1 MIREKTPLLEI
12 NFTKKKSS
20 IIEFFNN
27 IIESFYDLFELIME
41 NPIESF
47 WYECLNIF
55 LGYIQLICYIL
66 DPTVSN

>member
-1 MIREKTPLLEI
+1 MIREKSPLLEI

-20 IIEFFNN
+20 ITEFFNN

>member
-47 WYECLNIF
+47 WYELFNII
-55 LGYIQLICYIL
+55 LGYMQIICYIL
-66 DPTVSN
+66 DSTVSN